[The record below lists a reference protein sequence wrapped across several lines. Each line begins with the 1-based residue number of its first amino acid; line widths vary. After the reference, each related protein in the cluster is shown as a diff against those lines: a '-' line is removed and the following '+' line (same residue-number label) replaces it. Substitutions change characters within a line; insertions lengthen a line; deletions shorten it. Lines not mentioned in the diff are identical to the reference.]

1 MWYSHRLRLFKKDK
15 LLYENGEDHSSPF
28 FLLELYL
35 NSFFCKMVKE
45 LSSNG
50 DTNRVV
56 FRVKN
61 NHETSYAYP
70 SYWIHPTWINHS

>member
-1 MWYSHRLRLFKKDK
+1 MKMEKSD
-15 LLYENGEDHSSPF
+15 LLH

-61 NHETSYAYP
+61 NL
-70 SYWIHPTWINHS
+70 